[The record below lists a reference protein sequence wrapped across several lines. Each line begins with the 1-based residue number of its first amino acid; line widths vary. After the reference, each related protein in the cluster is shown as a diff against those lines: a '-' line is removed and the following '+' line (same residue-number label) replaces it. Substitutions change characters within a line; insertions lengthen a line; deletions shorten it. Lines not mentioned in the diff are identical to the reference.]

1 MLTYLITIKYKYLG
15 EWNNFI
21 WDVGSF
27 IRQSF
32 VLHGTAIATTFTK
45 DLSQEIVKSGSI

>member
-1 MLTYLITIKYKYLG
+1 MFTYLINIKYKYLG

-27 IRQSF
+27 IRQGF
-32 VLHGTAIATTFTK
+32 VLHVTATVTTFTK
-45 DLSQEIVKSGSI
+45 DVSQEIVKSGSI